1 MSNQHIIPFLP
12 TTVCQARKI
21 PWFWCGKPQGDI
33 ENLQPILTSDNT
45 SLFLLLIEEETT
57 QLKLKPFVFGELHET
72 FPILTVAGLN
82 FELATRG
89 KRAITQWVAW

>member
-1 MSNQHIIPFLP
+1 
-12 TTVCQARKI
+12 
-21 PWFWCGKPQGDI
+21 
-33 ENLQPILTSDNT
+33 
-45 SLFLLLIEEETT
+45 LLIEEETT

-89 KRAITQWVAW
+89 KRAITQ